1 MDGGRTAG
9 EGDGE
14 NQPWAV
20 NIKRE
25 STTTN
30 TDENEIEVD
39 CDEFRD
45 RSVSDPA
52 PQAKKASKKKQRC
65 SSMKRELNKLT
76 KKENTVAAT
85 G

>member
-1 MDGGRTAG
+1 MFRRLLPLFWS
-9 EGDGE
+9 
-14 NQPWAV
+14 QP
-20 NIKRE
+20 N
-25 STTTN
+25 TN
-30 TDENEIEVD
+30 ENEIEVD

-52 PQAKKASKKKQRC
+52 PQAKKASKKKQRS

-85 G
+85 GKSFTFI